1 MHFTPLLERLKT
13 AAQSLSPE
21 ARLGMGLALLLLVA
35 ALVLWRVLAR
45 RRAKRPPP
53 GPDLTIDLA
62 ALGQEGPP
70 ATGPVLELYN
80 VPVRL
85 AALILAP
92 VGPTRQLPPE
102 DQWPQLC
109 EAIGPGLGQ
118 IVAAQQPLRRG
129 WPSQVSV
136 RGFAHALFANARLPV
151 NGGTETPW
159 SSVAGVFKTRGQPLL
174 AGLILRAQSPNS
186 VGHTTIERETQW
198 LGCLRVRDIGLGS

>member
-21 ARLGMGLALLLLVA
+21 ARLGLGLALLLLVA
-35 ALVLWRVLAR
+35 ALVLWRVFAR

-62 ALGQEGPP
+62 ALDQKGPP

-92 VGPTRQLPPE
+92 VGPRATAPKRSIGRDSAKRSYRASARSSQPSSRCGAAGQARSASAVSPTPCSPTPACPATAARRRPGPP
-102 DQWPQLC
+102 
-109 EAIGPGLGQ
+109 
-118 IVAAQQPLRRG
+118 RG
-129 WPSQVSV
+129 I
-136 RGFAHALFANARLPV
+136 
-151 NGGTETPW
+151 
-159 SSVAGVFKTRGQPLL
+159 FKTRGQPLL

-186 VGHTTIERETQW
+186 VGHTTIERDAMAG
-198 LGCLRVRDIGLGS
+198 LFRVRDIGLGS